1 MASTR
6 SGAPLLPAISQSP
19 LLSGDLGIPSDLFAT
34 LAGPLPTITIGSSPL
49 ATFDNE
55 GGLVSASSSRAHR
68 HFKFDRK
75 FDRSRSNS
83 SSPRLSPASIP
94 PKDISSLLD
103 LLESM
108 DNDVASEVRRVQR
121 GIQEARMLVQACRED
136 SAARDRARRQKLS
149 PHGM

>member
-1 MASTR
+1 MASLR

-34 LAGPLPTITIGSSPL
+34 LAGPLPTITIGSTPL
-49 ATFDNE
+49 VTFDNE
-55 GGLVSASSSRAHR
+55 GGLVGASRTHR
-68 HFKFDRK
+68 HFDRK
-75 FDRSRSNS
+75 FDQPRSKS
-83 SSPRLSPASIP
+83 SSPQLSPASIP